1 MTSIATN
8 SVEYV
13 NVSVP
18 EAVFFQGRAATI
30 EYLSDELKAHPED
43 IHAILD
49 DESEKVIFE
58 RGRSL
63 PTRWPVSS
71 QYRTLTAET
80 RRKRTYT
87 QTRSGSEEML
97 SEERMAARPVH
108 PKRAPRRTPMAEQ
121 MGSKWSGGE
130 VKDESIAAPVD
141 PPKVSLNDSLL
152 ASVDFNE
159 AEEIATLSDIAPLQ
173 PEPVEPPADGLT
185 DEEREYAH
193 LVKLNDMTLDV
204 LAERDC
210 PDGKRL
216 QAIYN
221 EHFNIDYLT
230 GEVTWAKPTHNGV
243 SKGQLAGTVV
253 GGKGLK
259 ANTRWIKIQGVKL
272 QRSKVVF
279 ISRFGVKPKK
289 MINLDGD
296 RRNDSLLNLEPV
308 FDSLT
313 HEDDRASN
321 RARMIL

>member
-1 MTSIATN
+1 MTIATN
-8 SVEYV
+8 EVEYV
-13 NVSVP
+13 NVSIP
-18 EAVFFQGRAATI
+18 EAVSFKGREATI
-30 EYLSDELKAHPED
+30 EYLSDELQAHPKD

-49 DESEKVIFE
+49 DETEKVIYE
-58 RGRSL
+58 RGISV
-63 PTRWPVSS
+63 TARWPVST
-71 QYRTLTAET
+71 QYRSLAVDKRRKQTYELPLAGSGETLT
-80 RRKRTYT
+80 
-87 QTRSGSEEML
+87 
-97 SEERMAARPVH
+97 EERMAARPVH
-108 PKRAPRRTPMAEQ
+108 PKRTPRRP
-121 MGSKWSGGE
+121 S
-130 VKDESIAAPVD
+130 
-141 PPKVSLNDSLL
+141 VSSLMQ
-152 ASVDFNE
+152 DQWKGDE
-159 AEEIATLSDIAPLQ
+159 AEESHTEAVEAQVPAPAEAVDALDGIPALQ
-173 PEPVEPPADGLT
+173 PEPVEPPSDGLT

-193 LVKLNDMTLDV
+193 LVKLNDMARDV

-259 ANTRWIKIQGVKL
+259 ANTRWIKIKGVKL
-272 QRSKVVF
+272 QRSKVLF

-308 FDSLT
+308 F
-313 HEDDRASN
+313 E
-321 RARMIL
+321 